1 MCNAK
6 DCEQY
11 HPDNICCTC
20 QNLEWYKLKQTLT
33 EIKKIAENLAPMTDE
48 YDNCYYKDSCSK
60 CKFQED
66 CQYFKV
72 EQILQKISEAENETT
87 TR

>member
-33 EIKKIAENLAPMTDE
+33 EIKEIAETCMELN
-48 YDNCYYKDSCSK
+48 
-60 CKFQED
+60 D
-66 CQYFKV
+66 CTKY
-72 EQILQKISEAENETT
+72 ILQKISEAENEIT

>member
-33 EIKKIAENLAPMTDE
+33 EIKEIAETCMEIN
-48 YDNCYYKDSCSK
+48 
-60 CKFQED
+60 D
-66 CQYFKV
+66 CTKY
-72 EQILQKISEAENETT
+72 ILQKISECEMENE
-87 TR
+87 

>member
-33 EIKKIAENLAPMTDE
+33 EIKEIAETCMELN
-48 YDNCYYKDSCSK
+48 
-60 CKFQED
+60 D
-66 CQYFKV
+66 CTKY
-72 EQILQKISEAENETT
+72 ILQKISEVIPDERA
-87 TR
+87 

>member
-20 QNLEWYKLKQTLT
+20 QNLERYKLKQTLT
-33 EIKKIAENLAPMTDE
+33 EIKEIVEKGVKIHD
-48 YDNCYYKDSCSK
+48 DIIVSK
-60 CKFQED
+60 
-66 CQYFKV
+66 
-72 EQILQKISEAENETT
+72 QILQKISEVE
-87 TR
+87 

>member
-33 EIKKIAENLAPMTDE
+33 EIKE
-48 YDNCYYKDSCSK
+48 YLKPYLCKGGVEPQWVEWQMAQREKEKMAKDI
-60 CKFQED
+60 F
-66 CQYFKV
+66 
-72 EQILQKISEAENETT
+72 QILQRNQRGGE
-87 TR
+87 

>member
-11 HPDNICCTC
+11 HPSNICCTC

-33 EIKKIAENLAPMTDE
+33 EIKEIAETCMELN
-48 YDNCYYKDSCSK
+48 
-60 CKFQED
+60 D
-66 CQYFKV
+66 CTKY
-72 EQILQKISEAENETT
+72 ILQKISEAENEIT

>member
-11 HPDNICCTC
+11 HPDNSCCTC
-20 QNLEWYKLKQTLT
+20 QNLEWYKCRQKLA
-33 EIKKIAENLAPMTDE
+33 EIKEIAEICMELN
-48 YDNCYYKDSCSK
+48 NCTKY
-60 CKFQED
+60 
-66 CQYFKV
+66 
-72 EQILQKISEAENETT
+72 ILQKISEAENEIT

>member
-33 EIKKIAENLAPMTDE
+33 EIKEIVETCMELN
-48 YDNCYYKDSCSK
+48 
-60 CKFQED
+60 D
-66 CQYFKV
+66 CTKY
-72 EQILQKISEAENETT
+72 ILQKISEAENEIT